1 MRPRRAL
8 PIAAILSSAA
18 LWPAA
23 AAAGS
28 YGTLVADHAAGPASS
43 LETTFDQIRPARIFW
58 LVVTVP
64 SHEQLGVT
72 WSIRCSSSAGRESG
86 GAMGRAIVTHGRWA
100 KAVRANWI
108 KHPAVC
114 SGTVTGSATG
124 GPALVRIYA
133 TRP

>member
-8 PIAAILSSAA
+8 PIAAILSTLA
-18 LWPAA
+18 LWPTT

-28 YGTLVADHAAGPASS
+28 YGTLVADHAAEPASS
-43 LETTFDQIRPARIFW
+43 LETIFDQVRPARIFW
-58 LVVTVP
+58 LVVTEP
-64 SHEQLGVT
+64 SREQLSVT
-72 WSIRCSSSAGRESG
+72 WSVRCSSSAGRESG
-86 GAMGRAIVTHGRWA
+86 GATGRAIVTHGRWV

-108 KHPAVC
+108 KHPALC

-133 TRP
+133 ARP